1 MILNALDL
9 HNYRG
14 FETLHIDFEKNIT
27 VLVGGNGSGNTSVLE
42 AAAIAV
48 GTFLNP
54 LDGVSSKSIAKSDAY
69 LEAFRIGRVDDVQSQ
84 YPVEITA
91 FGEIDGKKIQWKRS
105 LNGPKGNTTIAD
117 AKAMTKLAQK
127 YQTRLRK
134 GDPDLLLPLIAYY
147 GTGRL
152 WDYHREK
159 KGDLSRVNTRT
170 NGYIDCLD
178 GTANIKLMMNW
189 FKKMT
194 IQNYQDKELGRE
206 EIPELKVVYAAMEK
220 CLALAEEHE
229 KIQIRYNLN
238 TEGLDVYYEDSPGE
252 RMRMPLNQMS
262 DGNKSTISLIA
273 DIAYRMAQLNPQLL
287 DEVLNGTPGI
297 VMIDEID
304 LHLHPAWQR
313 HILRDLTMIFPMVQF
328 IVTTHAPS
336 VINTTREKNLRI
348 LREGRLVNVPNQTY
362 GKDVNTITREVMDVA
377 QRPVSIMSRFNQF
390 YQMMDKQDYGKAEG
404 ILDDLES
411 EIGTDDTEL
420 VSCRVRLELEQL

>member
-27 VLVGGNGSGNTSVLE
+27 VLVGGNGSGKTSVLE

-194 IQNYQDKELGRE
+194 IQNYQDKELGRA

-220 CLALAEEHE
+220 CLALAGEHE
-229 KIQIRYNLN
+229 NIQIRYNLN

-390 YQMMDKQDYGKAEG
+390 YQMMDKQDYDKAEG

-411 EIGTDDTEL
+411 EIGADDTEL

>member
-27 VLVGGNGSGNTSVLE
+27 VLVGGNGSGKTSVLE

-194 IQNYQDKELGRE
+194 IQNYQDKELGRA

-220 CLALAEEHE
+220 CLALAGEHE
-229 KIQIRYNLN
+229 NIQIRYNLN

-411 EIGTDDTEL
+411 EIGGDDAEL

>member
-27 VLVGGNGSGNTSVLE
+27 VLVGGNGSGKTSVLE

-194 IQNYQDKELGRE
+194 IQNYQDKELGRA

-220 CLALAEEHE
+220 CLALAGEHE
-229 KIQIRYNLN
+229 NIQIRYNLN

-362 GKDVNTITREVMDVA
+362 GKDVNTITREVMDVT

-390 YQMMDKQDYGKAEG
+390 YQMMDKQDYDKAEG

-411 EIGTDDTEL
+411 EIGADDTEL